1 MGILLLSVLATLQGI
16 HLVYL
21 EHGSSL
27 IHEPI
32 YRILLF
38 SVAPCFYL
46 FSRPLLRA
54 QSRLSKSDT
63 LHLIPIVSAS
73 FIPYSTALP
82 LAFAMG
88 AGYLLWLARS
98 IYVLRAQRSRFQ
110 LELLGLGSV
119 FLVAL
124 SVVVLGMSLPL
135 LGETLFFQL
144 YASAIGAAFI
154 LVSLVLAVK
163 PQLASDVSEVSREAY
178 AVSTLKNIDC
188 DEMLTK
194 LTILMENETLFEQAD
209 LSLDSMAKR
218 LGLSSHQLSEL
229 INTRLGK
236 SFSRYLREYRVGAAK
251 QMLLEE
257 PSASVLAVGLSV
269 GFTSQSNFYDAFKE
283 IAGMTPAKFRKI
295 NRESTQT

>member
-1 MGILLLSVLATLQGI
+1 
-16 HLVYL
+16 
-21 EHGSSL
+21 
-27 IHEPI
+27 
-32 YRILLF
+32 
-38 SVAPCFYL
+38 
-46 FSRPLLRA
+46 
-54 QSRLSKSDT
+54 
-63 LHLIPIVSAS
+63 
-73 FIPYSTALP
+73 
-82 LAFAMG
+82 MG